1 MEKKQEIKGKV
12 VSIIYYNDKNTYS
25 IFLFHLDEK
34 TITCTGNLPFIKL
47 NDKYILYGQYVE
59 HNVYGKQ
66 FKFDTFEKILP
77 STEEELISYLSSGAI
92 KGLGEKTA
100 ERIIAEFGDKSIEVI
115 KSNPEKI
122 SKIKGISLNKAEELQ
137 KIVNEEWYFLQLV
150 KFLNPYGIN
159 NENISKIYK
168 EYQSKAIDLINENP
182 YLILDIVENV
192 DFSYVD
198 KIASDLEFE
207 IVNINR
213 IKYGVKYTLL
223 KNFEN
228 GNTCLLYEK
237 LLTAV
242 SKFLH
247 VDLEYIENAI
257 IEMKVENEIEVE
269 TRKNNEEYVYL
280 ARINQI
286 ENMVANKIKSMLN
299 ENEKRVDISDR
310 IKVIEKKLE
319 LTLTDM
325 QRKAIEIGYNNNIS
339 VITGGPGTGKTT
351 IIQCLMKLFL
361 DDEKNVSLCAPTGRA
376 AKRITEVTGYEA
388 KTIHRLLDLTKIEE
402 RIDKLQ
408 IKVEQLK
415 TDVVILDEASM
426 LDTIIFGFLIKA
438 LTPGTK
444 LILIGDVNQLPAVGA
459 GDILNDLIKCKDM
472 NCIYLNEI
480 FRQAKESL
488 IVVNAHKVN
497 NGIYPDLDIK
507 DKDMFYINNT
517 DNDSILNEIVDLCKY
532 RLNSYITCDSIKDIQ
547 VIDPT
552 KKGDI
557 GTRNLNKFLQGNLNP
572 KSNEKAEKVYG
583 QTIFRI
589 GDKVMQVKNNYDL
602 EWEKNGFEGQGV
614 YNGDMGYVTQINNA
628 DNIVQVTF
636 DDGKVSEYTNSVL
649 EELEH
654 AYAITVHKS
663 QGSEFDIVI
672 LPIIQGPPMLY
683 TRNLLYT
690 AITRAK
696 KMLVIIGDKQIVD
709 KMVDNVRNN
718 DRSTGLEY
726 KLNY

>member
-1 MEKKQEIKGKV
+1 M
-12 VSIIYYNDKNTYS
+12 
-25 IFLFHLDEK
+25 
-34 TITCTGNLPFIKL
+34 
-47 NDKYILYGQYVE
+47 
-59 HNVYGKQ
+59 
-66 FKFDTFEKILP
+66 
-77 STEEELISYLSSGAI
+77 
-92 KGLGEKTA
+92 
-100 ERIIAEFGDKSIEVI
+100 
-115 KSNPEKI
+115 
-122 SKIKGISLNKAEELQ
+122 
-137 KIVNEEWYFLQLV
+137 
-150 KFLNPYGIN
+150 
-159 NENISKIYK
+159 
-168 EYQSKAIDLINENP
+168 INENP

-426 LDTIIFGFLIKA
+426 LDAELWDII
-438 LTPGTK
+438 LTNSSDCK
-444 LILIGDVNQLPAVGA
+444 FILVGDMYQLPAVGA
-459 GDILNDLIKCKDM
+459 NADVFNKYRVVELTGVVRQKDPTFLNAIA
-472 NCIYLNEI
+472 I
-480 FRQAKESL
+480 AKEGVLQKTILDLPDSPCIKYKTLADREEL
-488 IVVNAHKVN
+488 IEYFTNFNSSTDKVLCYTNEAAVYYSHCIRQTQGKTDDLYAGDLVTSRSFISQCGETIHIEDVLRIESISEPRIISFYGYQLSIRDVTFKHKMKKYMVAASWQEFATLLKM
-497 NGIYPDLDIK
+497 ISK
-507 DKDMFYINNT
+507 DKKWRAYFYFKDT
-517 DNDSILNEIVDLCKY
+517 ILDL
-532 RLNSYITCDSIKDIQ
+532 R
-547 VIDPT
+547 
-552 KKGDI
+552 
-557 GTRNLNKFLQGNLNP
+557 
-572 KSNEKAEKVYG
+572 
-583 QTIFRI
+583 
-589 GDKVMQVKNNYDL
+589 
-602 EWEKNGFEGQGV
+602 
-614 YNGDMGYVTQINNA
+614 
-628 DNIVQVTF
+628 
-636 DDGKVSEYTNSVL
+636 SV
-649 EELEH
+649 E
-654 AYAITVHKS
+654 ACTVHCS
-663 QGSEFDIVI
+663 QGSTYERVFIDYNDLMKCKAHSIKSR
-672 LPIIQGPPMLY
+672 LY
-683 TRNLLYT
+683 YVALS
-690 AITRAK
+690 RAK
-696 KMLVIIGDKQIVD
+696 HEVIIFK
-709 KMVDNVRNN
+709 
-718 DRSTGLEY
+718 E
-726 KLNY
+726 